1 MKGSRVVI
9 TGLGVVSPLGNT
21 VAETW
26 QNALA
31 GKSGIEC
38 MESILDIDN
47 KPRVGGTVK
56 NFDAVAIFGA
66 REARRLDKA
75 SQFGMHAAEQA
86 LLDSGLQITEENMYE
101 IGCVIGTCVGGIESM
116 VDATV
121 DFERRGQ
128 RGVSPLAIPRILVD
142 SPSGRVSM
150 AHNLRGPNFAI
161 VSACATGN
169 NCIGEAADMIRLG
182 RAKAMLAGSSE
193 ATLIPMVLAGF
204 DNMKAL
210 AHYVSGDP
218 TVISRPFDLN
228 RTGFVGGEGAA
239 VFMLE
244 DLDFALERGAHIY
257 AEIGGYGHTSDAYH
271 ITAPREDGA
280 AAAEAMRRALKDAGL
295 KPEDLGYINAHGTST
310 QLNDKSETTAIK
322 LALGEYAY
330 KIPIS
335 STKSMTGHMLGAAGA
350 IEALFSI
357 LAIRNNMIPPTIN
370 LDTPDPDCDLDYTP
384 NVARAVT
391 VNHAL
396 SNSFGFGGHN
406 TVLIVSRYD
415 GAKE

>member
-1 MKGSRVVI
+1 MNTKRVVV
-9 TGLGVVSPLGNT
+9 TGLGAISPLGNT
-21 VAETW
+21 VTETW
-26 QNALA
+26 THALA
-31 GKSGIEC
+31 GKSGIDC
-38 MESILDIDN
+38 LTGINDMDN
-47 KPRVGGTVK
+47 NVRVAGIVK
-56 NFDAVAIFGA
+56 DFDAVARFGA

-75 SQFGMHAAEQA
+75 SQFGMAAAEQA
-86 LLDSGLQITEENMYE
+86 LQDSGLEITEDIMYE
-101 IGCVIGTCVGGIESM
+101 VGCLIGTCVGGIESM

-121 DFERRGQ
+121 DFEERGQ

-182 RAKAMLAGSSE
+182 RAKAMLTGSSE

-210 AHYVSGDP
+210 AHYTGGDP
-218 TVISRPFDLN
+218 TLISRPFDLN
-228 RTGFVGGEGAA
+228 RSGFVAGEGAA
-239 VFMLE
+239 ILMLE

-257 AEIGGYGHTSDAYH
+257 AEITGYGHTSDAYH
-271 ITAPREDGA
+271 ITAPREDGIS
-280 AAAEAMRRALKDAGL
+280 AAEAMKRALQDAGL
-295 KPEDLGYINAHGTST
+295 KAEDIDYVNAHGTST

-322 LALGEYAY
+322 RALGDHAY

-357 LAIRNNMIPPTIN
+357 LAIRDGQIPPTIN

-384 NVARAVT
+384 NVSRKHAVK
-391 VNHAL
+391 HAM

-406 TVLIVSRYD
+406 TVLVVSKYE
-415 GAKE
+415 GEKA

>member
-1 MKGSRVVI
+1 MKGTRVVV
-9 TGLGVVSPLGNT
+9 TGLGVISPLGNT
-21 VAETW
+21 VEETW
-26 QNALA
+26 KNALA

-38 MESILDIDN
+38 LESIKDIDGN
-47 KPRVGGTVK
+47 ARVGGTVK
-56 NFDAVAIFGA
+56 NFDPVAYFGA

-75 SQFGMHAAEQA
+75 SQFGMQAAEQA
-86 LLDSGLQITEENMYE
+86 LLDSGLKITDENMYDV
-101 IGCVIGTCVGGIESM
+101 GCVIGTCVGGIESM
-116 VDATV
+116 VDATL
-121 DFERRGQ
+121 DFEQRGQ

-150 AHNLRGPNFAI
+150 AQNLRGPNFAI

-182 RAKAMLAGSSE
+182 RAKAMLSGSSE

-210 AHYVSGDP
+210 AHYVGGDP
-218 TVISRPFDLN
+218 TTISRPFDLN
-228 RTGFVGGEGAA
+228 RSGFVGGEGAA
-239 VFMLE
+239 VLMLE
-244 DLDFALERGAHIY
+244 DLDFALARGAHIY

-271 ITAPREDGA
+271 ITAPREDGVS
-280 AAAEAMRRALKDAGL
+280 AAEAMKRALRDAGL
-295 KPEDLGYINAHGTST
+295 RPEQIGYVNAHGTST

-322 LALGEYAY
+322 LALGDHAY
-330 KIPIS
+330 KIPTS

-357 LAIRNNMIPPTIN
+357 LAIRDNMIPPTIN

-384 NVARAVT
+384 NVARKHT
-391 VNHAL
+391 VNHAM

-406 TVLIVSRYD
+406 TVLVVSRYD
-415 GAKE
+415 GAKA

>member
-1 MKGSRVVI
+1 MNTKRVVV
-9 TGLGVVSPLGNT
+9 TGLGVISPLGNT
-21 VAETW
+21 VADTW
-26 QNALA
+26 ANALA
-31 GKSGIEC
+31 GKSGIDC
-38 MESILDIDN
+38 LTGINDMDN
-47 KPRVGGTVK
+47 NVRVAGIVK
-56 NFDAVAIFGA
+56 DFDAVARFGA

-75 SQFGMHAAEQA
+75 SQFGMAAAEQA
-86 LLDSGLQITEENMYE
+86 LLDSGLKITEENMYE
-101 IGCVIGTCVGGIESM
+101 VGCVIGTCVGGIESM
-116 VDATV
+116 VDATI
-121 DFERRGQ
+121 DFEERGQ

-150 AHNLRGPNFAI
+150 THNLRGPNFAI

-182 RAKAMLAGSSE
+182 RAKAILAGSSE

-210 AHYVSGDP
+210 AHYTGGDP

-228 RTGFVGGEGAA
+228 RGGFVAGEGAA
-239 VFMLE
+239 ILMLE

-257 AEIGGYGHTSDAYH
+257 AEITGYGHTSDAYH
-271 ITAPREDGA
+271 ITAPREDGVS
-280 AAAEAMRRALKDAGL
+280 AAEAMRRALKDADL
-295 KPEDLGYINAHGTST
+295 KPEAIDYVNAHGTST
-310 QLNDKSETTAIK
+310 QLNDKSETTAMK
-322 LALGEYAY
+322 LALGDHAY

-357 LAIRNNMIPPTIN
+357 LAIRDNQIPPTIN

-384 NVARAVT
+384 NVSRKHT
-391 VNHAL
+391 VKHAM

-406 TVLIVSRYD
+406 TVLVVSQYE
-415 GAKE
+415 KV

>member
-9 TGLGVVSPLGNT
+9 TGLGAVSPLGNT

-31 GKSGIEC
+31 GKSGITTLDN
-38 MESILDIDN
+38 ILDIDN
-47 KPRVGGTVK
+47 NPRVGGTVK

-75 SQFGMHAAEQA
+75 SQFGMYAAEQA
-86 LLDSGLQITEENMYE
+86 LTDSGLQITEENMYE
-101 IGCVIGTCVGGIESM
+101 VGCVIGTCVGGIESM

-121 DFERRGQ
+121 DFEQRGQ

-218 TVISRPFDLN
+218 TIISRPFDLN
-228 RTGFVGGEGAA
+228 RSGFVGGEGAA

-244 DLDFALERGAHIY
+244 DLDFALARGARIY
-257 AEIGGYGHTSDAYH
+257 AEISGYGHTSDAFH

-280 AAAEAMRRALKDAGL
+280 SAAEAMRRALKDA
-295 KPEDLGYINAHGTST
+295 DLRANQINYVNAHGTST
-310 QLNDKSETTAIK
+310 QLNDKSETVAIK
-322 LALGEYAY
+322 LALGEHAY

-350 IEALFSI
+350 IEALFSV
-357 LAIRNNMIPPTIN
+357 LAIRDNMIPPTIN
-370 LDTPDPDCDLDYTP
+370 LETPDPDCDLDYTP
-384 NVARAVT
+384 NNARAHQVD
-391 VNHAL
+391 HAL

-406 TVLIVSRYD
+406 TVLIVSRYE
-415 GAKE
+415 GA

>member
-1 MKGSRVVI
+1 MKGSRVVV
-9 TGLGVVSPLGNT
+9 TGLGVISPLGNT

-26 QNALA
+26 ANALA
-31 GKSGIEC
+31 GKSGIDC
-38 MESILDIDN
+38 LTGINDMDGN
-47 KPRVGGTVK
+47 VRVAGIVK
-56 NFDAVAIFGA
+56 DFDAVARFGA
-66 REARRLDKA
+66 REARRLDKTT
-75 SQFGMHAAEQA
+75 QFGMQAAEQA
-86 LLDSGLQITEENMYE
+86 LLDSGLKITEDNMYDV
-101 IGCVIGTCVGGIESM
+101 GCLIGTCVGGIESM

-121 DFERRGQ
+121 DFEQRGQ

-142 SPSGRVSM
+142 SPSGRISM
-150 AHNLRGPNFAI
+150 ANNLRGPNFAI

-182 RAKAMLAGSSE
+182 RAKAMLTGSSE

-210 AHYVSGDP
+210 AHYQSGDP

-228 RTGFVGGEGAA
+228 RSGFVAGEGAA
-239 VFMLE
+239 VMMLE

-257 AEIGGYGHTSDAYH
+257 AEITGYGHTSDAYH
-271 ITAPREDGA
+271 ITAPREDGM
-280 AAAEAMRRALKDAGL
+280 AAAEAMKRALKDAGL
-295 KPEDLGYINAHGTST
+295 KAEQIGYVNAHGTST

-322 LALGEYAY
+322 LALGEHAY
-330 KIPIS
+330 NIPLS

-350 IEALFSI
+350 IEALFAI
-357 LAIRNNMIPPTIN
+357 LAIRDNQIPPTIN

-384 NVARAVT
+384 NVSRQHAVS
-391 VNHAL
+391 HAM

-406 TVLIVSRYD
+406 TVLIVSEY
-415 GAKE
+415 ASE